1 MGFDP
6 CPMSLDRAT
15 LHRGKSRRQLD
26 PGKFP
31 ERCVFQ
37 RDVLGSAAGESTG
50 MQIHRQGAKVAKGR
64 GEFRS
69 FGVSE
74 FRLYSTADGSG
85 VDRKAPRAA
94 RIRKNFVP
102 MDRSRKAIPGLSK
115 RSSSP
120 PLLKNLGDLGDL
132 AVPPIFN

>member
-1 MGFDP
+1 VENPDVSLIPASFPNDAFFKEMFSDP
-6 CPMSLDRAT
+6 PRAKAQ
-15 LHRGKSRRQLD
+15 GC
-26 PGKFP
+26 KF
-31 ERCVFQ
+31 
-37 RDVLGSAAGESTG
+37 T
-50 MQIHRQGAKVAKGR
+50 AKAPRSPREDG
-64 GEFRS
+64 S

-102 MDRSRKAIPGLSK
+102 MDGSRKAIPGLSK
-115 RSSSP
+115 RSSSSP